1 MIFYSP
7 DPDPVYPEVDIYHY
21 LDSNPCNVQPGKTLF
36 IDPIQNRSITF
47 GQFQIETKQFAAGL
61 QDTYGFKTKDVLAIF
76 SCNQYDFG
84 VPILGALCAGGVVT
98 TINHSYTVDEV
109 VHQLQDSGAKFM
121 VTTADLLPTAN
132 KAAEIC
138 NIAPEHI
145 FLFGE
150 DDVASGKISYRSV
163 FAKRLATPVKIDM
176 EDIAYLCYSSGTT
189 GKSKGVML
197 THRNITSNLVQIMDY
212 DAEVIMEKDL
222 VVLGFLPLYHIY
234 GLMNCLHISTITGMT
249 AIIMP
254 KFDLPSFLSN
264 IQTYKVTNTFIVPP
278 VALALAKH
286 PMVNDYDLTSL
297 RHIACGAAPLP
308 KDLCEMIEKRLGVY
322 CRQGFGMTEAS
333 PLVACIRPGQRMDGS
348 VGPLVAGLTAKVVD
362 TETGKELGIN
372 QEGEWLLRG
381 PNVMKGY
388 INNIEATK
396 HTIEEDGWMHT
407 GDIVY
412 VDEQGNWFVVD
423 RLKELIKMKGF
434 QVAPAELEALMQ
446 THPKVMDCAVI
457 PAYDA
462 SQATEIPRAYVVPRP
477 GIEADDELKKD
488 IMEFV
493 AVRVAN
499 HKKLRGGVVF
509 IGEIPKSASGKIL
522 RKDIVK
528 FDRRGD
534 NEKPRL

>member
-7 DPDPVYPEVDIYHY
+7 DADPVYPEVDIYHY

-36 IDPIQNRSITF
+36 IDPVNNQSITF

-121 VTTADLLPTAN
+121 VTTVDLLSTAT

-145 FLFGE
+145 FLFGA
-150 DDVASGKISYRSV
+150 DDTASSKISYRSV

-176 EDIAYLCYSSGTT
+176 EDVAYLCYSSGTT

-212 DAEVIMEKDL
+212 DAEVIKEKDL

-254 KFDLPSFLSN
+254 KFDLPSFLNN

-362 TETGKELGIN
+362 TETGMELGVN

-388 INNIEATK
+388 INNDEATK

-434 QVAPAELEALMQ
+434 QVAPAELEALLQ

-477 GIEADDELKKD
+477 GVEANDELKKD

-528 FDRRGD
+528 FDRRD
-534 NEKPRL
+534 ENEKPRL

>member
-7 DPDPVYPEVDIYHY
+7 SADPVYPEVDIYHY

-36 IDPIQNRSITF
+36 IDPVSNQSITF

-84 VPILGALCAGGVVT
+84 IPILGALCAGGVVT

-121 VTTADLLPTAN
+121 VTTVDLLPTAT

-138 NIAPEHI
+138 SIAPEHI
-145 FLFGE
+145 FLFGA
-150 DDVASGKISYRSV
+150 DDAASGKISYRSA

-176 EDIAYLCYSSGTT
+176 EDVAYLCYSSGTT

-212 DAEVIMEKDL
+212 DAEVIKEKDL

-249 AIIMP
+249 TIIMP
-254 KFDLPSFLSN
+254 KFDLPSYLNN

-333 PLVACIRPGQRMDGS
+333 PLVACIRPGKRMDGS
-348 VGPLVAGLTAKVVD
+348 VGPLVAGLTAKVID
-362 TETGKELGIN
+362 TETGKELGVN

-388 INNIEATK
+388 INNVEATK

-434 QVAPAELEALMQ
+434 QVAPAELEALLQ

-477 GIEADDELKKD
+477 GVEANDELKKD

-528 FDRRGD
+528 FDRRD
-534 NEKPRL
+534 ENEKPRL

>member
-7 DPDPVYPEVDIYHY
+7 DPDPVYPEVDIYHF
-21 LDSNPCNVQPGKTLF
+21 LQSNPCNVQPGKTLF
-36 IDPIQNRSITF
+36 IDPVNNKSITF

-61 QDTYGFKTKDVLAIF
+61 QDSYGFQPKDVLAIF

-98 TINHSYTVDEV
+98 TINHSYTVEEV
-109 VHQLQDSGAKFM
+109 VHQLKDSGAKFM
-121 VTTADLLPTAN
+121 VTTVDLLPTATE
-132 KAAEIC
+132 AAKIC
-138 NIAPEHI
+138 GIHTDCI
-145 FLFGE
+145 FLFG
-150 DDVASGKISYRSV
+150 DDDNSSGKKSYRSV
-163 FAKRLATPVKIDM
+163 MAKRLATPVKIDM

-197 THRNITSNLVQIMDY
+197 THRNITSNLVQIMAY
-212 DAEVIMEKDL
+212 DAEVIKEKNL

-249 AIIMP
+249 TIIMP
-254 KFDLPSFLSN
+254 KFDLPSFLNN

-297 RHIACGAAPLP
+297 RHVACGAAPLP

-333 PLVACIRPGQRMDGS
+333 PLVACIRPGMRKDGS
-348 VGPLVAGLTAKVVD
+348 VGPLVAGLTAKVID
-362 TETGKELGIN
+362 TETGK
-372 QEGEWLLRG
+372 GEWLLRG

-388 INNIEATK
+388 INNVEATK
-396 HTIEEDGWMHT
+396 NTIQEDGWMHT

-412 VDEQGNWFVVD
+412 VDEDGYWYVVD

-434 QVAPAELEALMQ
+434 QVAPAELEALMV
-446 THPKVMDCAVI
+446 THPLVMDCAVI
-457 PAYDA
+457 PTYDA
-462 SQATEIPRAYVVPRP
+462 NQATELPRAYVVPKP
-477 GIEADDELKKD
+477 GVEANDALRLD
-488 IMEFV
+488 IMAFV
-493 AVRVAN
+493 ESRVAN
-499 HKKLRGGVVF
+499 HKKLRGGVKF
-509 IGEIPKSASGKIL
+509 IAEIPKSASGKIL

-528 FDRRGD
+528 LDRQAD
-534 NEKPRL
+534 DTKAHL